1 MDYTTPDYTII
12 PNPKI
17 YVPNDLPPSPRM
29 KTVTI
34 GKVEPGV
41 WPEEYKH
48 LDKGKPLIQELI
60 DLEIKKHLGDDSWLD
75 FSREAARRKYRFQPK
90 KPGTIKHKPPER
102 DEREVDLSV
111 FIDVREEFGYD
122 MREAIRFWSLHSMAH
137 TRKRAE
143 ALTWYMKLQALLEG
157 EELGKKNAALHEQR
171 RQRAKKRAKPEEDSF
186 LDSDWEDWVIEIDV
200 NPEASKRPTI
210 DTSAEATSPQP
221 STSGLSMGPG
231 TRLRSM
237 DSSTSDIGV
246 SIGAVVDS
254 EEDSP

>member
-1 MDYTTPDYTII
+1 MDYTTPDYTVI

-137 TRKRAE
+137 TRKKAE

-157 EELGKKNAALHEQR
+157 EELGKKNAALHRATTTKGKEKSKTR
-171 RQRAKKRAKPEEDSF
+171 RGFFSRLRLGGLGDRDRCQPGG
-186 LDSDWEDWVIEIDV
+186 L
-200 NPEASKRPTI
+200 EASINRHFGRSHITPTFYFWTLNGTWDPAKVHGFVNKRPRSL
-210 DTSAEATSPQP
+210 DRRRC
-221 STSGLSMGPG
+221 GLGG
-231 TRLRSM
+231 R
-237 DSSTSDIGV
+237 
-246 SIGAVVDS
+246 
-254 EEDSP
+254 